1 MKIVLEDK
9 DCIEFSQK
17 SVLKNEGTK
26 EYSIYYNCS
35 IGEKEGQGY
44 DFKIIDTN
52 AEALFGKICNVKN
65 ATVQRAITEY
75 IASLFKFEMF
85 KEEKQTDCI
94 NVKSDML
101 GILLYING
109 ECFTPDELVKCA
121 LEFKNN
127 CGVTCA
133 E

>member
-1 MKIVLEDK
+1 MKIVLEDNDIIK
-9 DCIEFSQK
+9 FSQK
-17 SVLKNEGTK
+17 
-26 EYSIYYNCS
+26 EYTIDYTCS
-35 IGEKEGQGY
+35 IGEKEGQGVNW
-44 DFKIIDTN
+44 KIADTN
-52 AEALFGKICNVKN
+52 AEIMFGKLCNEKSLYK
-65 ATVQRAITEY
+65 QQCITSY

-85 KEEKQTDCI
+85 KAEKQTDCI
-94 NVKSDML
+94 NVKSDKL

-127 CGVTCA
+127 CGVTYV